1 MNDVTTIPRQCDI
14 LAAMNDI
21 DLPSIYGQIRTPHK
35 VGMVLVDV
43 SWRAQEVQW
52 GVENTRPS

>member
-1 MNDVTTIPRQCDI
+1 MVFRLGNAWFMMFI
-14 LAAMNDI
+14 LFDGKGYETHLSKSDDGCWI
-21 DLPSIYGQIRTPHK
+21 
-35 VGMVLVDV
+35 DV